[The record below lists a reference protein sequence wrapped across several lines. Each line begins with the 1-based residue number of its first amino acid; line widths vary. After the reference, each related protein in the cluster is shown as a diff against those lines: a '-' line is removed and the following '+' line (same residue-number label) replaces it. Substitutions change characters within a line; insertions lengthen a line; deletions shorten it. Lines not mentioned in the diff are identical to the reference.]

1 MSIGG
6 ITLSSA
12 NNDKFNDIYPEYNPD
27 TTYSYILG
35 KHKKNYENLTNE
47 FEIDN
52 YFKNYNID
60 YIQNNKIEFAKGLL
74 KKIYVI
80 FFNLK
85 NDALGPKS
93 EKVGKFRFSN
103 FINLPILYFTIFV
116 ILKNL
121 FPERLKKKKFFLLI
135 FCISY
140 LFPFMIGFVY
150 TRHLV
155 PIYSICILYLFY
167 ECFKK
172 NIQTEQNHFA
182 DIK

>member
-1 MSIGG
+1 MM
-6 ITLSSA
+6 LW
-12 NNDKFNDIYPEYNPD
+12 D
-27 TTYSYILG
+27 
-35 KHKKNYENLTNE
+35 
-47 FEIDN
+47 
-52 YFKNYNID
+52 
-60 YIQNNKIEFAKGLL
+60 QNQ
-74 KKIYVI
+74 
-80 FFNLK
+80 
-85 NDALGPKS
+85 KS
-93 EKVGKFRFSN
+93 WKVSFSN

-116 ILKNL
+116 ILKK
-121 FPERLKKKKFFLLI
+121 FISRKIEKKEIFLLI